1 MDMQDPVGMIEEAL
15 DILEL
20 PKFITKEDIRKQ
32 YRFLAKK
39 NHPDIGGDS
48 KKMEQL
54 NHAYRLLMKYIDGFR
69 YTFDE
74 DEINRQFPGVDHAR
88 RFRP

>member
-1 MDMQDPVGMIEEAL
+1 MEIKSPVEIIEEAL

-20 PKFITKEDIRKQ
+20 PKLVTKEDIRKQ

-39 NHPDIGGDS
+39 NHPDIGGDAER
-48 KKMEQL
+48 MEQL
-54 NHAYRLLMKYIDGFR
+54 NSAYKLLMKYIEEFR

-74 DEINRQFPGVDHAR
+74 DEINRQFPGVDHAQ

>member
-1 MDMQDPVGMIEEAL
+1 MMQHLAEMIEEAL
-15 DILEL
+15 EILEL
-20 PKFITKEDIRKQ
+20 PRLVTKEDIRKQ

-48 KKMEQL
+48 QKMEQL
-54 NHAYRLLMKYIDGFR
+54 NAAYRLLMKYIEDFR

-74 DEINRQFPGVDHAR
+74 DEVNRQFPGVDHAQ
-88 RFRP
+88 RFNP

>member
-1 MDMQDPVGMIEEAL
+1 MEIKSPVETIEEAL
-15 DILEL
+15 DILQL
-20 PKFITKEDIRKQ
+20 PKLVTREDIRKQ

-39 NHPDIGGDS
+39 HHPDIGGDAQ
-48 KKMEQL
+48 KMEQL
-54 NHAYRLLMKYIDGFR
+54 NHAYKLLMKYIEEFR

-74 DEINRQFPGVDHAR
+74 DEINRQFPGVDHAQ

>member
-1 MDMQDPVGMIEEAL
+1 MQSSFETIEEAL
-15 DILEL
+15 DVLEL
-20 PKFITKEDIRKQ
+20 PKLVTKKDIQKQ

-39 NHPDIGGDS
+39 YHPDFGGDAAE
-48 KKMEQL
+48 MERI
-54 NHAYRLLMKYIDGFR
+54 NAAYKLLMKYIEEFR

-74 DEINRQFPGVDHAR
+74 DEVSRQFPGVDHAR

>member
-1 MDMQDPVGMIEEAL
+1 MEIKSPVEMIEEAL
-15 DILEL
+15 DILQL
-20 PKFITKEDIRKQ
+20 PKLVTKEDIRRQ

-39 NHPDIGGDS
+39 NHPDIGGDAS
-48 KKMEQL
+48 EMERI
-54 NHAYRLLMKYIDGFR
+54 NSAYKLLMKYIEEFR

-74 DEINRQFPGVDHAR
+74 DEVNRQFPGVDHAQ